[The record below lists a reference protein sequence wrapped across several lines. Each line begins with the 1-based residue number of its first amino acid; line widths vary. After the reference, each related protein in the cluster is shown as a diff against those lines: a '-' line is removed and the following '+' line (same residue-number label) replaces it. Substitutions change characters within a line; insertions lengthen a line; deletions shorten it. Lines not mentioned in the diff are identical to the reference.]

1 MAVLS
6 NSCLLIRSSLDFKV
20 AVSNNRN
27 PPACSLIRNRC
38 VGVTAGT
45 FAGFRRFI
53 FIETQRETHRSS
65 G

>member
-1 MAVLS
+1 
-6 NSCLLIRSSLDFKV
+6 
-20 AVSNNRN
+20 
-27 PPACSLIRNRC
+27 LIRNRC